1 MLKVRLARLA
11 LRADDAYKV
20 LMCSESS
27 RYSTLKHVESV
38 FWTYLGESDEL
49 RVQPNYCPG
58 DLIIVVPI
66 PVR

>member
-11 LRADDAYKV
+11 LRADAAYKV

-38 FWTYLGESDEL
+38 FWSYLGESDEL
-49 RVQPNYCPG
+49 RVQPN
-58 DLIIVVPI
+58 
-66 PVR
+66 